1 MAIRIYMR
9 YYFGNQIAKG
19 QKHLYDRGKRM
30 TKKRNVDEGDN
41 FDQVKTKGRQQKTEE
56 KVNPRGG
63 GELGQSLGRVK
74 TEKTGIDTWLV
85 FLHI

>member
-41 FDQVKTKGRQQKTEE
+41 FDQVKTKGRQ
-56 KVNPRGG
+56 
-63 GELGQSLGRVK
+63 
-74 TEKTGIDTWLV
+74 
-85 FLHI
+85 